1 LGRNCPRI
9 NNAVKTG
16 DGENSVGLGI
26 ISLYLLQL
34 CALADLILQVNT
46 FPLDSKVESLA
57 DLSDG
62 LVFSKILGGCRM
74 GYPFV
79 FSSLFA

>member
-1 LGRNCPRI
+1 LGKNCPRI

-16 DGENSVGLGI
+16 DRKNSVGLGI

-74 GYPFV
+74 EYLFVFPFV
-79 FSSLFA
+79 FV